1 MSLSPTSIGAS
12 NRRKHLWAPG
22 DNAGLM
28 RQIIVMLMLAIAV
41 IMPAM
46 CSLVAPPNQTEALL
60 DPLQTMLVTTPTMAA
75 FMSDTWAPS
84 PFLPEI
90 LTLSDTKGKPTV
102 LDINK
107 TNKSENITNTTYAI
121 QDFLSDSWTPPALTP
136 TIPYSAI
143 SGKKGVTTP
152 QSGLAIEQFLD
163 DTWTPS
169 TQVVGIVSNGAQ
181 YTKGQ
186 MS

>member
-1 MSLSPTSIGAS
+1 MSLFRIPIGAS

-22 DNAGLM
+22 DNAGFM
-28 RQIIVMLMLAIAV
+28 REIIVMLMLATAV

-60 DPLQTMLVTTPTMAA
+60 DPLQTLLVTTPSMAA
-75 FMSDTWAPS
+75 FMSDSWAPS
-84 PFLPEI
+84 PFLPEV
-90 LTLSDTKGKPTV
+90 LTLPDTLRKSTL

-107 TNKSENITNTTYAI
+107 TNKSANITNTTYAI
-121 QDFLSDSWTPPALTP
+121 QDFLRDSWTPPALTP
-136 TIPYSAI
+136 TIAESAV

-163 DTWTPS
+163 DSWTPS
-169 TQVVGIVSNGAQ
+169 TQVVGIVSNGAE

>member
-1 MSLSPTSIGAS
+1 MSLFFILIGAS

-22 DNAGLM
+22 DNAGFM
-28 RQIIVMLMLAIAV
+28 RQIIVMLMLATAV

-46 CSLVAPPNQTEALL
+46 CSLVASPNQTEALL
-60 DPLQTMLVTTPTMAA
+60 DPLQTMLVATPSMAA
-75 FMSDTWAPS
+75 FISDSWAPS
-84 PFLPEI
+84 PFLPEV
-90 LTLSDTKGKPTV
+90 LTLPDTLRKSTL

-121 QDFLSDSWTPPALTP
+121 QDFLSDTWMPPALTP
-136 TIPYSAI
+136 TIAESAV

-163 DTWTPS
+163 DSWTPS
-169 TQVVGIVSNGAQ
+169 TKAVGIVSNGAE
-181 YTKGQ
+181 YIKGT